1 MTLPLARLP
10 TAQLAAIRMLA
21 TDIDGTMTTNGRIPL
36 AVLQAWQDAEADGL
50 RVLLVT
56 GRSSGEALG
65 LARYL
70 PHATWAVAEN
80 GARLLVPDQPIEL
93 LVPPRP
99 TEHLR
104 DVAQQIAGD
113 RPLRPTAD
121 AFARE
126 GDLAF
131 ERDGRTDPEVAEL
144 QRRANGQGVHL
155 IWSSV
160 HIHLSAH
167 QPDKGLA
174 VLKIAERWQVKPD
187 EIATIGDSHNDEGL
201 WQPQRFGVTV
211 GTADVARLAL
221 QHAPSWRT
229 EGRGGEGWCEFLAAW
244 KNARAVA

>member
-1 MTLPLARLP
+1 MIQPLSQLPRP
-10 TAQLAAIRMLA
+10 QLAAIRMLA
-21 TDIDGTMTTNGRIPL
+21 TDIDGTMTIDGRIPL
-36 AVLQAWQDAEADGL
+36 AVLEAWRDAHALGL

-70 PHATWAVAEN
+70 PHASWAVAEN
-80 GARLLVPDQPIEL
+80 GARLLIPDLPPEL

-104 DVAQQIAGD
+104 DVALQIAGD
-113 RPLRPTAD
+113 KPLRPTAD

-131 ERDGRTDPEVAEL
+131 ERDARLDAEVLEM
-144 QRRANGQGVHL
+144 QRRAEEQGVFL

-167 QPDKGLA
+167 QPDKGAA
-174 VLKIAERWQVKPD
+174 VLKIAERWNIAPEV
-187 EIATIGDSHNDEGL
+187 IATIGDSHNDEGL

-211 GTADVARLAL
+211 GTAEVTRLQLRHTPMWKTQA
-221 QHAPSWRT
+221 H
-229 EGRGGEGWCEFLAAW
+229 GGAGWCEFIAAW
-244 KNARAVA
+244 IGAQKN

>member
-1 MTLPLARLP
+1 MMQPLHHVPRER
-10 TAQLAAIRMLA
+10 LAAIRMLA
-21 TDIDGTMTTNGRIPL
+21 TDIDGTMTVDGRMTL
-36 AVLQAWQDAEADGL
+36 AVLQAWQAAQAQGL

-80 GARLLVPDQPIEL
+80 GARLLIPDQVPEL

-104 DVAQQIAGD
+104 DVAWQIAEGT
-113 RPLRPTAD
+113 PLRPTAD

-131 ERDGRTDPEVAEL
+131 ERDGRTDSQVLEL
-144 QRRANGQGVHL
+144 QRRANALGVAL

-167 QPDKGLA
+167 RPDKGAA
-174 VLKIAERWQVKPD
+174 VLQVASRWHVAPD
-187 EIATIGDSHNDEGL
+187 AIATIGDSHNDEGL
-201 WQPQRFGVTV
+201 WEAQRFGMTV
-211 GTADVARLAL
+211 GTADVVGLSLR
-221 QHAPSWRT
+221 HAPEWRT
-229 EGRGGEGWCEFLAAW
+229 EARGGIGWCEFIAAW
-244 KNARAVA
+244 LAVQKN

>member
-1 MTLPLARLP
+1 VILPLAQLPPARLA
-10 TAQLAAIRMLA
+10 TIRMLA
-21 TDIDGTMTTNGRIPL
+21 TDIDGTMTVNGRISL
-36 AVLQAWQDAEADGL
+36 QVLQTWHAAHERGL

-70 PHATWAVAEN
+70 PDATWAVAEN
-80 GARLLVPDQPIEL
+80 GARLLIPDQPPEL

-104 DVAQQIAGD
+104 DVAREIAPE
-113 RPLRPTAD
+113 RPLLPTAD

-131 ERDGRTDPEVAEL
+131 ERDGRTDAEVLAL
-144 QRRANGQGVHL
+144 QQLAHARGVEL

-167 QPDKGLA
+167 RPDKGAA
-174 VLKIAERWQVKPD
+174 VLQVAARWQIAPQH
-187 EIATIGDSHNDEGL
+187 IATIGDSHNDEGL
-201 WQPQRFGVTV
+201 WQAERFGVTV
-211 GTADVARLAL
+211 GTAEVAGLHLRHVPEW
-221 QHAPSWRT
+221 QTHA
-229 EGRGGEGWCEFLAAW
+229 RGGEGWCELVTAW
-244 KNARAVA
+244 LGAQKN

>member
-1 MTLPLARLP
+1 
-10 TAQLAAIRMLA
+10 MLA
-21 TDIDGTMTTNGRIPL
+21 SDIDGTMTVDGRIPL
-36 AVLQAWQDAEADGL
+36 SVLQAWQDAETAGL

-80 GARLLVPDQPIEL
+80 GARLLIPDQPLEL

-104 DVAQQIAGD
+104 EVARQMAGD
-113 RPLRPTAD
+113 KPLRLTAD

-131 ERDGRTDPEVAEL
+131 ERDGRTDAEVAEL
-144 QRRANGQGVHL
+144 QRLAQMQGVHL

-167 QPDKGLA
+167 LPDKGAA
-174 VLKIAERWQVKPD
+174 VLKIAERWQVQPH

-211 GTADVARLAL
+211 GTADVTRLEL
-221 QHAPSWRT
+221 KHAPMWRT
-229 EGRGGEGWCEFLAAW
+229 ERPGGEGWCEFMRAW
-244 KNARAVA
+244 TRARGAEAR

>member
-1 MTLPLARLP
+1 MTQPLSSLPRP
-10 TAQLAAIRMLA
+10 QLTAIRMLA
-21 TDIDGTMTTNGRIPL
+21 TDIDGTMTVAGRIALP
-36 AVLQAWQDAEADGL
+36 VLRAWERAHDAGL

-70 PHATWAVAEN
+70 PHATWAIAEN
-80 GARLLVPDQPIEL
+80 GARLLIPDEPPEL

-99 TEHLR
+99 TEHLH
-104 DVAQQIAGD
+104 DVAQQIAGKKA
-113 RPLRPTAD
+113 LRPTAD

-131 ERDGRTDPEVAEL
+131 ERDGRTDAEVAEL
-144 QRRANGQGVHL
+144 QRRAAVQGVEL

-167 QPDKGLA
+167 VPDKGEA
-174 VLKIAERWQVKPD
+174 VLKIAARWGVAAH

-201 WQPQRFGVTV
+201 WRANRFGVTV
-211 GTADVARLAL
+211 GTAETARLQL
-221 QHAPSWRT
+221 RHAPDWRT
-229 EGRGGEGWCEFLAAW
+229 DAVGGLGWCEFIEAWLAA
-244 KNARAVA
+244 R